1 MTTFNWSA
9 TYTELSNATLA
20 QIWNVRSDINAVA
33 NVLDV
38 SAIDIA
44 AAISEEVQDQLNN
57 GSVKSFLNSSLD
69 LATLAQA
76 SHASIAENYAY
87 LSSLPDTAELLI
99 DPPKT
104 AKLSNIGLRD
114 VGLGNI
120 RVVTAIDMLIEYN
133 MAGDPLGLN
142 QYKTDYASFV
152 RALVNNV
159 DGLQAKIAGLYVEQ
173 GKDFFVGKLGAVA
186 WATYNDEQRA
196 ELLATYYNFGEAQLE
211 ATWATNTENGI
222 IPYDPRPSD
231 SDGALGPNSY
241 LNLVGILNG
250 TFVPELP
257 DYGDLNEFIDVVD
270 AANRGDEDA
279 MARVLETL
287 TGTPVDASDIFV
299 DCFPAGTMVD
309 IWPKDLSPTAAGQGH
324 YTFENIAARLSQKA
338 IEDITTAD
346 IVVSINDQGHPVP
359 GTVDKTFTNTTQ
371 TFVELS
377 FDDGRASL
385 VTTPGHRFLTET
397 GDYMEIGHMLRLGG
411 GKARLVDTDG
421 SIVEAIGELIVYS
434 AETADMF
441 DQAQTKTIAFDGNT
455 VFKEQVEAGWQT
467 YNFEV
472 REHHNYVA
480 GGIRVHNDSILSTLQ
495 PGDQLIALNGDL
507 TDAAVLRDVDG
518 DGVDEL
524 VLLDGER
531 PGENTQIVR
540 TIVLDPPAGVT
551 DTAAYLPEAD
561 PNRTFDGID
570 DVQGDTITVNGQT
583 YQIDVIGNVF
593 DPGFGNTFG
602 DGIKADDLE
611 ELVIDDAGFTL
622 QSTSEPQ
629 IVLGPNVVPGS
640 TTVEIDGLNL
650 IFSFDLVDGTS
661 ATETVVNDLGITEV
675 VFATGAIVAIASLPT
690 TPEPSDNT
698 APVSVADDAL
708 TVEEDGTGTSVNV
721 LANDTDA
728 EDDALSITGTPTAA
742 NGTVV
747 SNGDGTL
754 TYTPNAGFVGSD
766 VVTYQISDGTD
777 TTTATLDVTVEAGNE
792 APVSVADSE
801 LVLDQGQSATTVDV
815 LANDTDAEGE
825 TISVTGTPSAANG
838 TVVDNG
844 DGTLTYTPN
853 DGFFGTDVISYEIT
867 DGTNTTAAS
876 LDVTVNERDYIVK
889 GTAGDDVLDGSYI
902 DVDSDVVTDGDDTIE
917 GLGGDDILEGGA
929 GADRLDGGDGIDT
942 ASYANAAAGVVAN
955 LADAAGN
962 TGDAAGDAYTSIEN
976 LTGSAFADT
985 LTGDA
990 ANNLLEGGAGDDV
1003 LAGAAGADTLT
1014 GGNGADNLDGGTDA
1028 DNLSGGAGADTLLG
1042 GAGDDALSGGADD
1055 DLLIGGAGADLL
1067 DGGAGVDGTTYGD
1080 ATAGVTVD
1088 LADASLNTGDAAGDT
1103 YVNLENVIGSSFA
1116 DVLSGD
1122 SAANVLDGAAGND
1135 TLSGREGD
1143 DTLLG
1148 GAGDDLLKGGT
1159 GADVMDGG
1167 DDIDRVTYAMAA
1179 AAVMVDLSGTT
1190 ANAGEAVG
1198 DVITNVENLT
1208 GSAFG
1213 DTLTGS
1219 DDANEIDGG
1228 AGDDIINGGA
1238 GNDTI
1243 DGGDGDDIVGAG
1255 AGDDFV
1261 IAGPGADVLDGGD
1274 GFDVLSFQNAD
1285 APIEI
1290 NLKNNKLDGPAAA
1303 VTFTNFE
1310 GFAGTEFADTMVAG
1324 KDDAVFYG
1332 LGGDDELTGHHGD
1345 DLLDGGTGNDDI
1357 NGGKG
1362 EDTIIGGAGDDVLKG
1377 GTGDDVFI
1385 FNTGDGNDLITDFD
1399 KGKKSQ
1405 DILQIDV
1412 AGFDSFAD
1420 IEAAMTK
1427 DKGNTVIDLGN
1438 DQSITLQGVQP
1449 WQLTEDDFLFV

>member
-1 MTTFNWSA
+1 MSDLNT
-9 TYTELSNATLA
+9 TLA
-20 QIWNVRSDINAVA
+20 LDELVLGNNLGALVVDANILIELAIAGQLNLLLQVPNRAVIITQEVYNETVLAQPDLA
-33 NVLDV
+33 NSIAIDAFITENLGQGEGTITIYNSVIDGIPNYTGTGAGEDSIFRFVGNFGTAAGGEFFDLMVLGRNPRDGMGSGDSVIGATFTVQDSADFMASLVVNGLLSPHDFV
-38 SAIDIA
+38 SAINELSDA
-44 AAISEEVQDQLNN
+44 QPSVVKYEDLSVSEEIRIPIYENDQ
-57 GSVKSFLNSSLD
+57 G
-69 LATLAQA
+69 
-76 SHASIAENYAY
+76 
-87 LSSLPDTAELLI
+87 LI
-99 DPPKT
+99 YT
-104 AKLSNIGLRD
+104 GRFGIGND
-114 VGLGNI
+114 SDDQVGYYEIGEPTTRI
-120 RVVTAIDMLIEYN
+120 VV
-133 MAGDPLGLN
+133 
-142 QYKTDYASFV
+142 
-152 RALVNNV
+152 
-159 DGLQAKIAGLYVEQ
+159 
-173 GKDFFVGKLGAVA
+173 
-186 WATYNDEQRA
+186 
-196 ELLATYYNFGEAQLE
+196 FGEGQVVVNSTTLVEIVQVEGIEITVRVGRLKLE
-211 ATWATNTENGI
+211 VYDGDTYHV
-222 IPYDPRPSD
+222 IPE
-231 SDGALGPNSY
+231 
-241 LNLVGILNG
+241 V
-250 TFVPELP
+250 
-257 DYGDLNEFIDVVD
+257 
-270 AANRGDEDA
+270 EDN
-279 MARVLETL
+279 
-287 TGTPVDASDIFV
+287 
-299 DCFPAGTMVD
+299 CFPAGTMVMLAD
-309 IWPKDLSPTAAGQGH
+309 GNQKPIETITQSDVVLTYDASGNAVAG
-324 YTFENIAARLSQKA
+324 I
-338 IEDITTAD
+338 
-346 IVVSINDQGHPVP
+346 
-359 GTVDKTFTNTTQ
+359 VDKLFTNTISEFYRL
-371 TFVELS
+371 TFT
-377 FDDGRASL
+377 DGRDDLIA
-385 VTTPGHRFLTET
+385 TAGHRFLTET
-397 GDYMEIGHMLRLGG
+397 GDYLEIGHMLRLGG
-411 GKARLVDTDG
+411 GATRVVDVDG
-421 SIVEAIGELIVYS
+421 SIVEATGELIAYS
-434 AETADMF
+434 AKTAHMF
-441 DQAQTKTIAFDGNT
+441 DQAQTKTIAFEGNT

-480 GGIRVHNDSILSTLQ
+480 GGIRVHNDSILSTLDE
-495 PGDQLIALNGDL
+495 GDVLVSLSNNLD
-507 TDAAVLRDVDG
+507 DAAVLRDVDS
-518 DGVDEL
+518 DAVDEL
-524 VLLDGER
+524 VFLDGDHIGDFLVGYRE
-531 PGENTQIVR
+531 IV
-540 TIVLDPPAGVT
+540 TKAPAGVT
-551 DTAAYLPEAD
+551 DVAGYLPEGN
-561 PNRTFDGID
+561 PNLTYDGME
-570 DVQGDTITVNGQT
+570 DVNGDTVQNPNINGGVA
-583 YQIDVIGNVF
+583 YEIDIYGNPL
-593 DPGFGNTFG
+593 DPGLNNVHG
-602 DGIKADDLE
+602 DGEKADDLW
-611 ELVIDDAGFTL
+611 ELVIDDMGFTDENIGEYHL
-622 QSTSEPQ
+622 SLNGLVDITTMTYVVEP
-629 IVLGPNVVPGS
+629 
-640 TTVEIDGLNL
+640 DGNL
-650 IFSFDLVDGTS
+650 TFSFNTFDGT
-661 ATETVVNDLGITEV
+661 AHTETVNNAVGYVGVIA
-675 VFATGAIVAIASLPT
+675 ATGAIIALADIPT
-690 TPEPSDNT
+690 TPEPSDNN
-698 APVSVADDAL
+698 APVSVADEAL
-708 TVEEDGTGTSVNV
+708 TVEEDGSSTSVNV

-728 EDDALSITGTPTAA
+728 EDDALSITGTPTAT

-766 VVTYQISDGTD
+766 VVTYQITDGTD

-792 APVSVADSE
+792 APVSIADPE

-825 TISVTGTPSAANG
+825 AISVTGTPSAANG

-889 GTAGDDVLDGSYI
+889 GTAGNDVLDRSYI

-929 GADRLDGGDGIDT
+929 GADSLDGGDGIDT
-942 ASYANAAAGVVAN
+942 ASYANAAAGVVAS

-962 TGDAAGDAYTSIEN
+962 TGDAAGDAYISIEN
-976 LTGSAFADT
+976 LTGSAFMDT
-985 LTGDA
+985 LTGDG

-1003 LAGAAGADTLT
+1003 LNGAAGADTLT
-1014 GGNGADNLDGGTDA
+1014 GSDGADSLDGGADA

-1042 GAGDDALSGGADD
+1042 GAGDDILSGGADD

-1067 DGGAGVDGTTYGD
+1067 DGGAGVDGTIYGD

-1135 TLSGREGD
+1135 TLSGRDGD

-1148 GAGDDLLKGGT
+1148 GAGDDLLQGGA

-1167 DDIDRVTYAMAA
+1167 DDIDRVTYAIAA

-1190 ANAGEAVG
+1190 ANAGEATG

-1228 AGDDIINGGA
+1228 AGNDIINGGA

-1243 DGGDGDDIVGAG
+1243 DGGDGDDIVDAG

-1357 NGGKG
+1357 SGGKG

-1385 FNTGDGNDLITDFD
+1385 FNTGDGNDLISDFD